1 MNIKNNTKIEK
12 VIERCKESAP
22 NNSCSECAC
31 DERECLLYL
40 LEAYN
45 SLEIDYEI
53 KYTEE

>member
-1 MNIKNNTKIEK
+1 MNIKFNTKIEK

-31 DERECLLYL
+31 DVRECLLYL

-53 KYTEE
+53 KYTKE